1 MYMAIIDNCKQNK
14 LVLIALCATVASIL
28 TLLSSCNERNTAN
41 PYANDMGIA
50 PASLAAIDT
59 PNYTT
64 ITWLDSVANFGE
76 IKPGDTA
83 VIKFSFKNS
92 GDKPLFITEVV
103 PSCGCTIADY
113 PKEMI
118 RAGEQGVVTAKFISE
133 KGYIGPVRKSIHIS
147 TNTKKS
153 VRSTL
158 IFFGHVIPING
169 SANEISIP

>member
-1 MYMAIIDNCKQNK
+1 MFMETTDNCRQNRCVPK
-14 LVLIALCATVASIL
+14 ALCAIFLFITM
-28 TLLSSCNERNTAN
+28 LLFSCTDRTDSN

-83 VIKFSFKNS
+83 LIKFSFKNS

-113 PKEMI
+113 PREMI
-118 RAGEQGVVTAKFISE
+118 PSGGQGLITAKFISE

-158 IFFGHVIPING
+158 IFFGHVIPTNG
-169 SANEISIP
+169 SANEITVP